1 MSTAIIYLTFLI
13 GIILVVKG
21 GDYFVE
27 ASTCIAKV
35 LRIPTFIIGAT
46 IVSIATTLPEVIVSV
61 MAAAQGK
68 PEMAIG
74 NAVGSV
80 IANTGLIMALALIF
94 MAIEAKRVHY
104 MNRGIL
110 LIASAVTLYLAC
122 GNGVLSGVGS
132 FVLIGIC
139 IFYLIDNI
147 KSAKKHKEPEDNDE
161 IDKRNIKKQCLMFI
175 VGAAGI
181 IVGSS
186 FLVSSG
192 SEIAI
197 MFNVSERVIAVTMVA
212 IGTSLPELVTTL
224 TAIAKKEAGLSIGN
238 IIGANIIDL
247 TIILPLCSLVS
258 GGPLPVAIQ
267 TINIDLPFA
276 LGLTLMAMI
285 PLFVK
290 EKGYT
295 LQGILMFMGYIFYL
309 FVAVA

>member
-1 MSTAIIYLTFLI
+1 
-13 GIILVVKG
+13 
-21 GDYFVE
+21 
-27 ASTCIAKV
+27 
-35 LRIPTFIIGAT
+35 
-46 IVSIATTLPEVIVSV
+46 
-61 MAAAQGK
+61 
-68 PEMAIG
+68 
-74 NAVGSV
+74 
-80 IANTGLIMALALIF
+80 
-94 MAIEAKRVHY
+94 
-104 MNRGIL
+104 
-110 LIASAVTLYLAC
+110 
-122 GNGVLSGVGS
+122 
-132 FVLIGIC
+132 
-139 IFYLIDNI
+139 
-147 KSAKKHKEPEDNDE
+147 
-161 IDKRNIKKQCLMFI
+161 
-175 VGAAGI
+175 
-181 IVGSS
+181 
-186 FLVSSG
+186 
-192 SEIAI
+192 

>member
-139 IFYLIDNI
+139 IFYIIDNI
-147 KSAKKHKEPEDNDE
+147 KSAKKHREPEDNQE

>member
-1 MSTAIIYLTFLI
+1 MSIVIIYLTFLL

-21 GDYFVE
+21 GDYFVD
-27 ASTCIAKV
+27 AATYIAKV
-35 LRIPTFIIGAT
+35 FRIPTFIIGAT
-46 IVSIATTLPEVIVSV
+46 IVSMATTLPEVLVSI

-68 PEMAIG
+68 NEMAIG

-80 IANTGLIMALALIF
+80 IANTGLIMAIALIF

-104 MNRGIL
+104 MHRSIL
-110 LIASAVTLYLAC
+110 LIASAVVLYLAC
-122 GNGVLSGVGS
+122 GRNGLS
-132 FVLIGIC
+132 LIGSIALLG
-139 IFYLIDNI
+139 IFILYIIDNI
-147 KSAKKHKEPEDNDE
+147 KSAKKHRVPENDQE
-161 IDKRNIKKQCLMFI
+161 IDNGETKKQIVMFVIGTIGI
-175 VGAAGI
+175 V
-181 IVGSS
+181 VGSR
-186 FLVSSG
+186 FLISSG

-197 MFNVSERVIAVTMVA
+197 MFHVSERIIAVTMVA

-247 TIILPLCSLVS
+247 TIILPLCSLIS
-258 GGPLPVAIQ
+258 GGHLPVGIH
-267 TINIDLPFA
+267 TMNIDLPFCI
-276 LGLTLMAMI
+276 GLTLMAVI
-285 PLFVK
+285 PILIK

>member
-122 GNGVLSGVGS
+122 GNGVISGV
-132 FVLIGIC
+132 
-139 IFYLIDNI
+139 
-147 KSAKKHKEPEDNDE
+147 
-161 IDKRNIKKQCLMFI
+161 
-175 VGAAGI
+175 
-181 IVGSS
+181 
-186 FLVSSG
+186 
-192 SEIAI
+192 
-197 MFNVSERVIAVTMVA
+197 
-212 IGTSLPELVTTL
+212 
-224 TAIAKKEAGLSIGN
+224 
-238 IIGANIIDL
+238 
-247 TIILPLCSLVS
+247 
-258 GGPLPVAIQ
+258 
-267 TINIDLPFA
+267 
-276 LGLTLMAMI
+276 
-285 PLFVK
+285 
-290 EKGYT
+290 
-295 LQGILMFMGYIFYL
+295 
-309 FVAVA
+309 